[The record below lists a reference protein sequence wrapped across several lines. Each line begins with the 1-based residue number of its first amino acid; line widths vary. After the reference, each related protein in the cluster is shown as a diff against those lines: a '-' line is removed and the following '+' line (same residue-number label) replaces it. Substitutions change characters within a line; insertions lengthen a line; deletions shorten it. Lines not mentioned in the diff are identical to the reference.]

1 MLIRIHVPP
10 IYHFCQ
16 HFIST
21 SLVFWYVHA
30 SHAWAGASECVQF
43 SFSSLLNSFKFHSLQ
58 AARQMHGRE
67 DYQRLPGP
75 IPG

>member
-1 MLIRIHVPP
+1 MSLLSITSVNILFP
-10 IYHFCQ
+10 
-16 HFIST
+16 T